1 MAEVTVSQFAE
12 VLKVPV
18 DRLLV
23 QLDQAGI
30 KVAGPDDR
38 ISDDAKLEL
47 LTHLRRAHG
56 SGESGNAAPSKITL
70 SRKSQQEIKLSS
82 GQGRARTVNVEVRT
96 KRTYVKR
103 DVLQERARQQQDE
116 IDSKRREAEE
126 AVQREHDRVEA
137 ERLERERVENDARR
151 RIEEEAARKKAEE
164 EAQRLAAQAARE
176 EEERRA
182 REREEAL
189 KRPPE
194 VEAPKRAAAPEPPK
208 RAPEP
213 PAKPVFDPT
222 FQRPQIIPPVQTRE
236 RPHQAAATAPQQR
249 KGAPQPQ
256 QAAAPAPVPQQA
268 RAPAA
273 AAPSRAPAAPGSPD
287 ANTRYGRQE
296 LHVAGDV
303 SSRYKKKRRMKGR
316 PMQSASEGGKHGF
329 EMPTA
334 PVVREVSVGETV
346 TVAELAQKMAIKAT
360 EVIKVLMNMGVMAT
374 INQPI
379 DQDTAVL
386 VVEELGHTAK
396 VLKENQIEEDLQGV
410 KVEGEE
416 AVATEPRPP
425 VVTVMGHV
433 DHGKTSLLDYI
444 RRTKV
449 ASGEAGGITQH
460 IGAYH
465 VETAKGS
472 ITFLDTPGHAAFT
485 AMRARGAKA
494 TDVVVLV
501 VAGDD
506 GVMPQTIEAIQ
517 HARAAGVPIVV
528 AVNKMDKPDADL
540 DRVRQELAK
549 QEVIPEDWGGENIF
563 VPVSARTG
571 QGVDQLLESILLV
584 AEVLE
589 LRAPREGLAS
599 GIVIESSVEK
609 GRGAV
614 ATVLVKKGTLHTGDP
629 IIAGS
634 EFGRVRAMF
643 DESGKAVEAAT
654 PSMPVQVL
662 GLSSPPN
669 AGDEFLAAESE
680 RKAREVALYRQG
692 KFRDVKLA
700 SRATRAEDVFS
711 QMGEAKI
718 GIVAVLIKADVQGSA
733 EALRESLLKLSTDE
747 VQVKLIASGLG
758 GITESD
764 VQLAAA
770 SKGLIIGFNVRA
782 DSGAREAIKETGV
795 EVRYYSIIY
804 EAIDDVKAM
813 LSGMLKPEIKES
825 ILGVAQVRDVFRS
838 SKFGVVAG
846 CLITEGVVKRNNPI
860 RVLRENVVIFEGAL
874 ESLRRFKD
882 DVSEVRAGVECGI
895 GVRNYQDV
903 RAGDQIECFSRVEI
917 ARALE

>member
-30 KVAGPDDR
+30 KVTGPDAR

-56 SGESGNAAPSKITL
+56 SEDAGGDGAPRKITL
-70 SRKSQQEIKLSS
+70 KRKTQSELKLASN
-82 GQGRARTVNVEVRT
+82 QGRARTVNVEVR
-96 KRTYVKR
+96 RTRNYIKR
-103 DVLQERARQQQDE
+103 DVLEEQARVQQDE
-116 IDSKRREAEE
+116 LDSKKREAEE
-126 AVQREHDRVEA
+126 AARAVTEKAESERRER
-137 ERLERERVENDARR
+137 ERLEAENRR
-151 RIEEEAARKKAEE
+151 RV
-164 EAQRLAAQAARE
+164 E
-176 EEERRA
+176 EEETRRRA
-182 REREEAL
+182 QEESRRLAEQRSRDDEARRVRERDTGE
-189 KRPPE
+189 R
-194 VEAPKRAAAPEPPK
+194 RAE
-208 RAPEP
+208 
-213 PAKPVFDPT
+213 D
-222 FQRPQIIPPVQTRE
+222 RE
-236 RPHQAAATAPQQR
+236 RPEAPVV
-249 KGAPQPQ
+249 
-256 QAAAPAPVPQQA
+256 AAAPAPA
-268 RAPAA
+268 R
-273 AAPSRAPAAPGSPD
+273 AAPGAAPVD
-287 ANTRYGRQE
+287 DKATRYGRQE

-303 SSRYKKKRRMKGR
+303 SSRYKKKRRTKARPLPSAGGEGR
-316 PMQSASEGGKHGF
+316 HAF

-334 PVVREVSVGETV
+334 PVKRDVGIGETV
-346 TVAELAQKMAIKAT
+346 TVAELAQKMAVKAN
-360 EVIKVLMNMGVMAT
+360 EVIKVLMNMGVMVT

-386 VVEELGHTAK
+386 VVEEMGHTPK
-396 VLKENQIEEDLQGV
+396 LLRENQIEDDLQGEQV
-410 KVEGEE
+410 D
-416 AVATEPRPP
+416 ADAEPRPP

-449 ASGEAGGITQH
+449 AAGEAGGITQH

-465 VETAKGS
+465 VETDKGV

-501 VAGDD
+501 VAADD

-517 HARAAGVPIVV
+517 HARAANVPIVV
-528 AVNKMDKPDADL
+528 AVNKIDKGDADQE
-540 DRVRQELAK
+540 RVRTELSK
-549 QEVIPEDWGGENIF
+549 HEVIAEEWGGQNMF

-571 QGVDQLLESILLV
+571 QGIDQLLDAILLQ

-589 LRAPREGLAS
+589 LRAPRSGLAS

-614 ATVLVKKGTLHTGDP
+614 ATVLVKRGTLRMGDP

-643 DESGKAVEAAT
+643 DENGKAVQEAP
-654 PSMPVQVL
+654 PSMPVVVL
-662 GLSSPPN
+662 GLASAPN
-669 AGDEFLAAESE
+669 AGDELLAVESE

-700 SRATRAEDVFS
+700 RNSTRAEDVFS
-711 QMGEAKI
+711 QMGEAKA
-718 GIVAVLIKADVQGSA
+718 GIVAILIKADVQGSA
-733 EALRESLLKLSTDE
+733 EALREALTKLSTDE
-747 VQVKLIASGLG
+747 VQVKMIASGLG
-758 GITESD
+758 GITVSD
-764 VQLAAA
+764 IQLAAA
-770 SKGLIIGFNVRA
+770 SRALVIGFNVRA
-782 DSGAREAIKETGV
+782 DAGARDAVKETGV

-804 EAIDDVKAM
+804 EAIDDVKQKM
-813 LSGMLKPEIKES
+813 SGLLAPEIKEQ
-825 ILGVAQVRDVFRS
+825 IVGIAQVREVFRS

-846 CLITEGVVKRNNPI
+846 CLVTEGLVKRNNPI
-860 RVLRENVVIFEGAL
+860 RVLRDNVVIFEGAL

-882 DVSEVRAGVECGI
+882 DAGEVRAGTECGI
-895 GVRNYQDV
+895 GVKNYQDV
-903 RAGDQIECFSRVEI
+903 RVGDQIECFSRVEV
-917 ARALE
+917 ARTLQ